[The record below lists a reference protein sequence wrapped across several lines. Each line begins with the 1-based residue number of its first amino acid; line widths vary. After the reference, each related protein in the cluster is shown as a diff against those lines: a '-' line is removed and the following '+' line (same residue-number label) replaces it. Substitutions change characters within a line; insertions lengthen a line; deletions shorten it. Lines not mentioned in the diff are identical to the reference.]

1 MKQIWFF
8 YKRLHT
14 FSGNILYFNMF
25 GIIIIGLLESVG
37 TILLIPLVSI
47 SGFIELD
54 VGLMNIA
61 SWFTW
66 LHNVPKLLSLTIV
79 LLIYVSI
86 IVIQGFIQR
95 NLSIRNVRLMQAYS
109 SNLRVKLYESLLNA
123 NWEFFMKKRKTDLI
137 NALTNDLARVI
148 SGINLFLQLLSS
160 IIFTVIQIALA
171 LWLSTTMTIF
181 VLIGGMLLAFFS
193 RRFIKQ
199 SKALGKKSSQL
210 ALNYLAGVTDQLN
223 GIKDVKSN
231 QLEKSHMN
239 WVRNVTQGMNL
250 EQIDYI
256 KLNTASQLSYK
267 ISSALLIAVFVFLS
281 VTMIQAQQGQLLLII
296 IIFSRLWPRF
306 TGIQGN
312 LESIASSIP
321 AFLSI
326 QKLEEE
332 AAGAKE
338 ISDYTG
344 IKPIMLKQAI
354 ECRDIS
360 FKYNK
365 VEKEYT
371 LQNIK
376 LSIPA
381 NEMTAIVG
389 PSGAGKSTLI
399 DLLMGLV
406 VPDKGIVLVDGI
418 PVSASTIFS
427 LRQSISYVSQ
437 DPFLFNE
444 SIRTNLQ
451 MVDAEATEAEIWEA
465 LEFASAA
472 DFVMK
477 LPQGL
482 DTVIGDRGIRLSG
495 GERQRI
501 VLARAILRKP
511 SILVLDEATSALDQ
525 ENEAKIQ
532 QAIENLKG
540 RMTIIVVAHRLSTIR
555 NADQIIVIN
564 QGKVVQ
570 QGRFHE
576 LAAQRTGVFRLL
588 LGNQMEVTS

>member
-1 MKQIWFF
+1 MKQILFF

-14 FSGNILYFNMF
+14 FSGNILYFNMV
-25 GIIIIGLLESVG
+25 GMIIIGLLESVG
-37 TILLIPLVSI
+37 TVLLIPLVSI
-47 SGFIELD
+47 SGFIEVD
-54 VGLMNIA
+54 IGLT
-61 SWFTW
+61 SLSHWFTW
-66 LHNVPKLLSLTIV
+66 LHNIPKLLSLTIV
-79 LLIYVSI
+79 LLIYVLI
-86 IVIQGFIQR
+86 IVIQALIQR
-95 NLSIRNVRLMQAYS
+95 NLSIQNVRVMQAYS
-109 SNLRVKLYESLLNA
+109 SSLRINLYESLLNA
-123 NWEFFMKKRKTDLI
+123 NWEFFIKKRKTDLI
-137 NALTNDLARVI
+137 NSLTNDLARVT
-148 SGINLFLQLLSS
+148 SGINLFLKLLSS

-171 LWLSTTMTIF
+171 LWLSTTLTIF

-199 SKALGKKSSQL
+199 SKALGKQSSQL
-210 ALNYLAGVTDQLN
+210 ALNYLGGVTDQLN

-231 QLEKSHMN
+231 QLEKSHVN
-239 WVRNVTQGMNL
+239 WVRNVTQGMNR

-312 LESIASSIP
+312 LESISSSIP

-326 QKLEEE
+326 HKLEEE
-332 AAGAKE
+332 AAEAKE
-338 ISDYTG
+338 ISDDSSL
-344 IKPIMLKQAI
+344 KPIVLKQEI
-354 ECRDIS
+354 ECRDIF

-365 VEKEYT
+365 EETEYT
-371 LQNIK
+371 LTNIT

-381 NEMTAIVG
+381 NRMTAIVG

-399 DLLMGLV
+399 DLLMGLI

-418 PVSASTIFS
+418 PVSANTISS

-451 MVDAEATEAEIWEA
+451 MVDVEATEAEIWEA

-525 ENEAKIQ
+525 ENEARIQ

-555 NADQIIVIN
+555 DAEQIIVIN

-570 QGRFHE
+570 QGRFKE
-576 LAAQRTGVFRLL
+576 LEAQRAGVFRHL
-588 LGNQMEVTS
+588 LGNQVEVSS